1 MMKLDEQTIRK
12 KAMEALLGCF
22 RNIPFVEVKGIEE
35 QSGINGFKV
44 DFLLKLNLS
53 GRKIKNLIVEVK
65 SNGQPRFAREAI
77 NLLLLSI
84 SKLPDSYG
92 VFVAP
97 FISPEAAELCSKN
110 GIGYIDLSGNCFL
123 SFEQVF
129 IKQEGNRNLFVTKR
143 NLRSL
148 YSPIAERALRTILS
162 NPKRVWKVKELSLE
176 ANVSVGWVSNIKKML
191 NDREWLKLDES
202 GFSLAEP
209 LKLLTEWSQNY
220 NYRRNEVRDFY
231 SMKSIPEIEAD
242 IANAC
247 DRKGIKYALT
257 GFSGAARFAPSV
269 RYQRVIVYIQET
281 DDNLETL
288 LNLKAVPS
296 GANVSILKP
305 YDEGVFHSA
314 VKADD
319 TIIASPV
326 QIYLD
331 LLGFR
336 GRGEEAAE
344 TILKEVILPK
354 W

>member
-1 MMKLDEQTIRK
+1 
-12 KAMEALLGCF
+12 MEALLGCF